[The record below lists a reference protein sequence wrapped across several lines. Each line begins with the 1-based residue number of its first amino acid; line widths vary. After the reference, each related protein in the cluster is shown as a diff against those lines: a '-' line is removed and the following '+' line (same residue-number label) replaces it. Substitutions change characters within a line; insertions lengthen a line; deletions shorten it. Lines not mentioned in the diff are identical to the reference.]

1 MAREKDSFSDL
12 LWQLAFQV
20 RSRCQRAVAESGF
33 TLYGMHVRLLHLI
46 AAEPLCRAQTLVAAS
61 GRDKAQIARLLK
73 DLQGQGLLAREPHP
87 EDGRSQMITLT
98 EQGRELLTKVRAAEQ
113 AVESEFLAKLT
124 ERETETFVR
133 LGRKMLA
140 P

>member
-1 MAREKDSFSDL
+1 MPVENTGFSDL

-46 AAEPLCRAQTLVAAS
+46 AAEPFCRAQTLVETS

-73 DLQGQGLLAREPHP
+73 DLQAQGLLTRAPHP
-87 EDGRSQMITLT
+87 EDGRSRVITLT
-98 EQGRELLTKVRAAEQ
+98 AEGNELLATVRAAEQ
-113 AVESEFLAKLT
+113 AVESEFLAKLS
-124 ERETETFVR
+124 EREVETFVR